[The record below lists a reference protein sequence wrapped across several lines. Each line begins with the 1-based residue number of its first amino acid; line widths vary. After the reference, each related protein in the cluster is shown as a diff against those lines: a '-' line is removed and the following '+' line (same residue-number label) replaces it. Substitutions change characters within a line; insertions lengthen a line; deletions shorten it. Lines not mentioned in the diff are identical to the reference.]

1 MYRILF
7 LFGFLCLGACH
18 RVGQAIES
26 GAETAGK
33 AAGSIA
39 QHVGSGVEQAFELKP
54 ELSPRLSNM
63 GLQLG
68 KTLIGGEGEG
78 THNKL
83 SVYFIATRRTDVNIS
98 ARVNDVKGQEA
109 GRTSSRLQLDSG
121 QARYLDFLF
130 DKYTNM
136 DSDSRIYLDVQ

>member
-1 MYRILF
+1 MYRFFFFFGILSLSSF
-7 LFGFLCLGACH
+7 H

-33 AAGSIA
+33 AAGTIA

-54 ELSPRLSNM
+54 DLSPRLSNA
-63 GLQLG
+63 GVQLG
-68 KTLIGGEGEG
+68 KTLIGSEGEG
-78 THNKL
+78 TDNKL
-83 SVYFIATRRTDVNIS
+83 SVYFIATRKLNLQIS
-98 ARVNDVKGQEA
+98 ARVSDVKGQET
-109 GRTSSRLQLDSG
+109 GRTNSMLQLDSG